1 MCILIGVNIRVT
13 FISNQ
18 KAEIILTESNDS
30 SVIDLCFY
38 KCRAIKISFRADL
51 DIDTAMG
58 RLGIVHGAST
68 SFDVAA
74 DTVVVA
80 GAERVEVVQ
89 TM

>member
-1 MCILIGVNIRVT
+1 
-13 FISNQ
+13 
-18 KAEIILTESNDS
+18 
-30 SVIDLCFY
+30 
-38 KCRAIKISFRADL
+38 
-51 DIDTAMG
+51 MG